1 VSTNKL
7 TRKEIISEDP
17 VHHAM
22 IRSIELF
29 RMNGAKIGIM
39 AVVVLAL
46 AFGVYGVS
54 QYLGKR
60 ETQAQ
65 DRLGRGIEFFN
76 AMVVADATDDPF
88 GKGLVPTFRND
99 QAKYQA
105 AAKEFSS
112 IASGFG
118 FGEIRLASRYY
129 LGLCQLQLGQQNE
142 AIKSLEAVIGNSKNR
157 TIGFLAKRV
166 IAFSYFNSKNYK
178 GSQELLAGM
187 IRDPKCDLPKE
198 DLSIQLSRVLDAQG
212 KRDEAIKVLREAD
225 VISPAF
231 GAFKQQLV
239 AELDRL
245 QKAQKVGAAP
255 KPVLP

>member
-17 VHHAM
+17 VHHAL
-22 IRSIELF
+22 IHSIEFF
-29 RMNGAKIGIM
+29 RMNGAKIGI
-39 AVVVLAL
+39 AVVVVLAL
-46 AFGVYGVS
+46 TFGIYSVS
-54 QYLGKR
+54 QYLDKR

-65 DRLGRGIEFFN
+65 NQLARGIEFFN
-76 AMVVADATDDPF
+76 AVVAPDATDDPF
-88 GKGLVPTFRND
+88 AKGLVPTFRND

-105 AAKEFSS
+105 AAREFSS
-112 IASGFG
+112 IASGFAY
-118 FGEIRLASRYY
+118 GEIPVVSRYY
-129 LGLCQLQLGQQNE
+129 LGLCQLQLGQQ
-142 AIKSLEAVIGNSKNR
+142 KEAVQNLESVAGDSKNR

-178 GSQELLAGM
+178 GAQEILEGM

-198 DLSIQLSRVLDAQG
+198 DLSIQLSRVLNAQG
-212 KRDEAIKVLREAD
+212 KQDEAVKVLREAD
-225 VISPAF
+225 VQSPAF

-239 AELDRL
+239 AELERL